1 MILSARE
8 AEMHTRVA
16 LSALGVGLL
25 LAGVAID
32 RYLFQRP
39 TAATLPYPAAP
50 PSRFLATFD
59 GLDTVVRHLNGV
71 EPALI
76 SQGVG
81 GVLRVDQGVYTKCY
95 RCLYNYP
102 NSKGYADIKT
112 AMQAIGDD
120 IAAQVAAGGG
130 RTICNGLGWGV
141 EPGEWVYEVGGRRGV
156 VTILVLP
163 LNQPAPTDLQANLAV
178 LVQVAEF

>member
-1 MILSARE
+1 MR
-8 AEMHTRVA
+8 TRVA

-32 RYLFQRP
+32 RYLLPHP
-39 TAATLPYPAAP
+39 TPVASPVLTAP
-50 PSRFLATFD
+50 PSRFLASFD
-59 GLDTVVRHLNGV
+59 GLDTVVRNLNGV

-81 GVLRVDQGVYTKCY
+81 SQVRYDQGVYTKTYHCRY
-95 RCLYNYP
+95 SYP
-102 NSKGYADIKT
+102 ISRGYTDIKV
-112 AMQAIGDD
+112 AMQAIGND
-120 IAAQVAAGGG
+120 ITAQVAAVGGM
-130 RTICNGLGWGV
+130 TICKGLGWGC

-156 VTILVLP
+156 VTILVLQ

-178 LVQVAEF
+178 LVRVAEF

>member
-1 MILSARE
+1 MR
-8 AEMHTRVA
+8 TRVA

-25 LAGVAID
+25 LVGVAID
-32 RYLFQRP
+32 SYLLPHP
-39 TAATLPYPAAP
+39 TPAAPPASTAP
-50 PSRFLATFD
+50 PSRFLASFD
-59 GLDTVVRHLNGV
+59 GLDTVVRHLKGI

-76 SQGVG
+76 SQSVG
-81 GVLRVDQGVYTKCY
+81 GELRVDQGVYTKSY
-95 RCLYNYP
+95 HCLYSYP
-102 NSKGYADIKT
+102 SSGGYAEIKS

-130 RTICNGLGWGV
+130 TTICKGLGWGV
-141 EPGEWVYEVGGRRGV
+141 EPGEWVYEVEGRRGV

-163 LNQPAPTDLQANLAV
+163 LNQPAPTDLRANVAV